1 MSKYTVYT
9 LKGKDALG
17 EFEIQRRFNE
27 FFTLREVLLAK
38 WPGQY
43 IPPIP
48 DKQMNIDKEAII
60 ERVRLLN
67 IFVMKMTQIRHL
79 YYSEEFAT
87 VFLRSLNPD
96 IAKQLSSM
104 PKPNVQSQIAK
115 YKKTFD
121 VQEII
126 EPPPETIGKMNSVQS
141 FMRRSQTVLIKLY
154 EQSK

>member
-96 IAKQLSSM
+96 IAKVASSSPLSNSAACLSQTSS
-104 PKPNVQSQIAK
+104 PKSLS
-115 YKKTFD
+115 TR
-121 VQEII
+121 
-126 EPPPETIGKMNSVQS
+126 
-141 FMRRSQTVLIKLY
+141 RRSTYRKSSSLPLRRSEK
-154 EQSK
+154 